1 MSGSNVEKTSE
12 QTRGR
17 EIEPTARS
25 RDKKDKSRD
34 AVANMEARLAKVELA
49 MADTREGLDLIE
61 QGMEKGLEDLREQI
75 QDLRE
80 RVLVSQVQPVSHE
93 EFVSFQGKVLSMLAS
108 MESRIE
114 ALATR
119 MESRDQEVRQELAI
133 YKAAVSARV
142 MATQEASRVEV
153 PKPHRFSGNRD
164 AKELDN
170 FLWHMERYF
179 EAIALTDEA
188 AKVRTATLYLTDTA
202 TLWWRRRF
210 ADMEK
215 GICTIETWEDFK
227 REIKRQF
234 YPEDVAYLAR
244 KNMRRLKHTGS
255 IREYVKEF
263 SSLMLEIPNMTEEE
277 LLFNF
282 MDNLQGWAEQ
292 ELRRRGVQ
300 DLATAMAVAESL
312 IRGET
317 PPRLSLLRIA
327 TPWVGETRF
336 QETTMLLKMDQARR
350 LTSEKEGKALSAMIE
365 EREQEDEAHMGSMQ
379 LLGAL
384 QFNPKPST
392 PETSILAGVQVKE
405 EKGERAEVART
416 YMEEVTKGKV
426 NSMGKRK
433 LPSKHRKRTG
443 LHPSEASREKEVKN
457 ILAERVTRRQGVLPV
472 IEYLVRWKGLPKR
485 QEEGSFWRLLE
496 PSTLSHWWE
505 ECGRSCLPSF
515 LSFQV
520 TSVLAKQAK
529 HWGIKADL
537 ARSSVLT
544 CLILVNGSAKGWV
557 KASRG
562 LRQGD
567 PLSPF
572 LFTLVADVLSG
583 MLLRANERNM
593 LEGFRILKSLLLVF
607 GHISGLKVNLDKSNI
622 YGINLD
628 QVHLSRLAE
637 MLDCK
642 ASGWPILY
650 PGLPLGG
657 NPRRIGEGKR
667 DYLVRWDVVC
677 RPKAIGGFGFGNI
690 SQRNLALLGKWL
702 WSQMVTSLSLEGY
715 CTSLLGIFLV
725 YSVCGRKWGKNS
737 VLGRFVVF
745 PSKFVWNSQV
755 PFKVKSFVWLVA
767 HKKVNTNDMLQVR
780 RLYKALSPDICILC
794 MKHGE
799 SADHLFLH
807 CSLTIGLWH
816 RLFQLAKMDWVPR
829 GASLT

>member
-1 MSGSNVEKTSE
+1 MSGSNVEETSE

-17 EIEPTARS
+17 ETEPTARG
-25 RDKKDKSRD
+25 RGRKDKSRD

-49 MADTREGLDLIE
+49 MADTREGLDLVE

-119 MESRDQEVRQELAI
+119 MESQDQEVRQELAI

-179 EAIALTDEA
+179 EAIALTNEA

-210 ADMEK
+210 ADIER
-215 GICTIETWEDFK
+215 GTCTIDTWDAFK

-234 YPEDVAYLAR
+234 YPEDVAYLAK

-255 IREYVKEF
+255 IRDYVKEF
-263 SSLMLEIPNMTEEE
+263 SSLMLEIPNMTQEE

-292 ELRRRGVQ
+292 ELRHRGVQ

-312 IRGET
+312 TDYRRGDSSKIESLEDSHAMGGGDEVPRDHNAPKKGSGKTFDVREGRDKAERKEFT
-317 PPRLSLLRIA
+317 PKIKCFLCDGPH
-327 TPWVGETRF
+327 W
-336 QETTMLLKMDQARR
+336 ARDCPKR
-350 LTSEKEGKALSAMIE
+350 KALSAMIE

-392 PETSILAGVQVKE
+392 PETSLLAGVQVKE

-416 YMEEVTKGKV
+416 HMEEVTKGKV

-433 LPSKHRKRTG
+433 QHSKHRKRTG

-457 ILAERVTRRQGVLPV
+457 ILAERVTRRQGVPPV

-485 QEEGSFWRLLE
+485 QVSWEHADALRKFWKHIKKFQNEATTRT
-496 PSTLSHWWE
+496 ST
-505 ECGRSCLPSF
+505 
-515 LSFQV
+515 
-520 TSVLAKQAK
+520 A
-529 HWGIKADL
+529 
-537 ARSSVLT
+537 
-544 CLILVNGSAKGWV
+544 
-557 KASRG
+557 
-562 LRQGD
+562 
-567 PLSPF
+567 
-572 LFTLVADVLSG
+572 
-583 MLLRANERNM
+583 
-593 LEGFRILKSLLLVF
+593 
-607 GHISGLKVNLDKSNI
+607 
-622 YGINLD
+622 
-628 QVHLSRLAE
+628 
-637 MLDCK
+637 
-642 ASGWPILY
+642 
-650 PGLPLGG
+650 
-657 NPRRIGEGKR
+657 
-667 DYLVRWDVVC
+667 
-677 RPKAIGGFGFGNI
+677 
-690 SQRNLALLGKWL
+690 
-702 WSQMVTSLSLEGY
+702 
-715 CTSLLGIFLV
+715 
-725 YSVCGRKWGKNS
+725 
-737 VLGRFVVF
+737 
-745 PSKFVWNSQV
+745 
-755 PFKVKSFVWLVA
+755 
-767 HKKVNTNDMLQVR
+767 
-780 RLYKALSPDICILC
+780 
-794 MKHGE
+794 
-799 SADHLFLH
+799 
-807 CSLTIGLWH
+807 
-816 RLFQLAKMDWVPR
+816 
-829 GASLT
+829 

>member
-12 QTRGR
+12 QTHGR
-17 EIEPTARS
+17 ETEPTAQGRG
-25 RDKKDKSRD
+25 KKDKSRD

-80 RVLVSQVQPVSHE
+80 RVLISQVRPVSHE

-114 ALATR
+114 TLATR
-119 MESRDQEVRQELAI
+119 MESRDQEVRQGLAI

-188 AKVRTATLYLTDTA
+188 AKV
-202 TLWWRRRF
+202 

-255 IREYVKEF
+255 IHDYVKEF

-312 IRGET
+312 TDYKKGDSSKDESLEDSHAMGGGDEDLMDHNAPKKGSGKTPNVQEGRGKAARKEFT
-317 PPRLSLLRIA
+317 PKIKCFLCDGPH
-327 TPWVGETRF
+327 W
-336 QETTMLLKMDQARR
+336 ARDCPKR
-350 LTSEKEGKALSAMIE
+350 KALSAMIE

-392 PETSILAGVQVKE
+392 PETSLLAGVQVKE

-416 YMEEVTKGKV
+416 RMEEVTKGKV

-433 LPSKHRKRTG
+433 QHSKHRKRMG

-457 ILAERVTRRQGVLPV
+457 ILAERVTRRQGVPPV

-485 QEEGSFWRLLE
+485 PDVDSIGGGEYHRMLQMTLPWAYIGGGKLLE
-496 PSTLSHWWE
+496 TPGAIYTKPLVGRVWKVLEMPRDVHTSLHYGGRH
-505 ECGRSCLPSF
+505 GRSP
-515 LSFQV
+515 
-520 TSVLAKQAK
+520 
-529 HWGIKADL
+529 
-537 ARSSVLT
+537 R
-544 CLILVNGSAKGWV
+544 
-557 KASRG
+557 
-562 LRQGD
+562 
-567 PLSPF
+567 
-572 LFTLVADVLSG
+572 
-583 MLLRANERNM
+583 
-593 LEGFRILKSLLLVF
+593 
-607 GHISGLKVNLDKSNI
+607 
-622 YGINLD
+622 
-628 QVHLSRLAE
+628 LSR
-637 MLDCK
+637 D
-642 ASGWPILY
+642 
-650 PGLPLGG
+650 
-657 NPRRIGEGKR
+657 
-667 DYLVRWDVVC
+667 
-677 RPKAIGGFGFGNI
+677 F
-690 SQRNLALLGKWL
+690 
-702 WSQMVTSLSLEGY
+702 
-715 CTSLLGIFLV
+715 
-725 YSVCGRKWGKNS
+725 
-737 VLGRFVVF
+737 
-745 PSKFVWNSQV
+745 
-755 PFKVKSFVWLVA
+755 
-767 HKKVNTNDMLQVR
+767 
-780 RLYKALSPDICILC
+780 
-794 MKHGE
+794 
-799 SADHLFLH
+799 
-807 CSLTIGLWH
+807 
-816 RLFQLAKMDWVPR
+816 
-829 GASLT
+829 

>member
-1 MSGSNVEKTSE
+1 MSGSNVEETSE

-17 EIEPTARS
+17 ETEPTARG
-25 RDKKDKSRD
+25 RGRKDKSRD

-49 MADTREGLDLIE
+49 MANTREGLDLIE

-114 ALATR
+114 ALAIR

-153 PKPHRFSGNRD
+153 PKPHRFSGKRD

-188 AKVRTATLYLTDTA
+188 TKVRTATLYLTDTA

-215 GICTIETWEDFK
+215 GICTIEMWEDFK

-255 IREYVKEF
+255 IRDYVKEF
-263 SSLMLEIPNMTEEE
+263 SSLMLEIPNMTQEE

-300 DLATAMAVAESL
+300 DLATAMAIAESL
-312 IRGET
+312 TDYKREDSSKIESLEDSHAMGGGDEVPRDHNAPKKGSGKTSNVREGRGKVERKEFT
-317 PPRLSLLRIA
+317 PKIKCFLCDGPH
-327 TPWVGETRF
+327 W
-336 QETTMLLKMDQARR
+336 ARDCPKR
-350 LTSEKEGKALSAMIE
+350 KALSAMIE

-392 PETSILAGVQVKE
+392 PKTSLLAGVQVKE

-416 YMEEVTKGKV
+416 HMEEVTEGKV

-433 LPSKHRKRTG
+433 QHSKRRKCTG

-457 ILAERVTRRQGVLPV
+457 ILAERVTRRQGVPPV
-472 IEYLVRWKGLPKR
+472 TEYLVQWKGLPKR
-485 QEEGSFWRLLE
+485 QVSWEHADALRRFWKHIER
-496 PSTLSHWWE
+496 
-505 ECGRSCLPSF
+505 
-515 LSFQV
+515 FQKEATTR
-520 TSVLAKQAK
+520 TSMA
-529 HWGIKADL
+529 
-537 ARSSVLT
+537 
-544 CLILVNGSAKGWV
+544 
-557 KASRG
+557 
-562 LRQGD
+562 
-567 PLSPF
+567 
-572 LFTLVADVLSG
+572 
-583 MLLRANERNM
+583 
-593 LEGFRILKSLLLVF
+593 
-607 GHISGLKVNLDKSNI
+607 
-622 YGINLD
+622 
-628 QVHLSRLAE
+628 
-637 MLDCK
+637 
-642 ASGWPILY
+642 
-650 PGLPLGG
+650 
-657 NPRRIGEGKR
+657 
-667 DYLVRWDVVC
+667 
-677 RPKAIGGFGFGNI
+677 
-690 SQRNLALLGKWL
+690 
-702 WSQMVTSLSLEGY
+702 
-715 CTSLLGIFLV
+715 
-725 YSVCGRKWGKNS
+725 
-737 VLGRFVVF
+737 
-745 PSKFVWNSQV
+745 
-755 PFKVKSFVWLVA
+755 
-767 HKKVNTNDMLQVR
+767 
-780 RLYKALSPDICILC
+780 
-794 MKHGE
+794 
-799 SADHLFLH
+799 
-807 CSLTIGLWH
+807 
-816 RLFQLAKMDWVPR
+816 
-829 GASLT
+829 